1 MTPKITFD
9 NSQKIKAIVFSENV
23 KISNMELFKIKKSVF
38 FFEMKIAQYRNY
50 QKERPDLNELPF

>member
-1 MTPKITFD
+1 MTPKIT
-9 NSQKIKAIVFSENV
+9 KAIVFSENV
-23 KISNMELFKIKKSVF
+23 KISSMELFKIKKSVFF

>member
-23 KISNMELFKIKKSVF
+23 KISNMELFKIKKSGF
-38 FFEMKIAQYRNY
+38 FKMKIAQYRNY
-50 QKERPDLNELPF
+50 QKERSGLNELPF

>member
-1 MTPKITFD
+1 MTPKIT
-9 NSQKIKAIVFSENV
+9 KAIVFSENV
-23 KISNMELFKIKKSVF
+23 KISNCLRSKNLLF

>member
-1 MTPKITFD
+1 MTPKIT
-9 NSQKIKAIVFSENV
+9 KAIVFSENV
-23 KISNMELFKIKKSVF
+23 KISSMELFKIKKSVF